1 MHAYAVGL
9 KASGKDKAAFHQ
21 PSVLRMMA
29 EGAAT
34 LLHSAPFD
42 VWADMDTVGLD
53 GVYRRASISNENY
66 ETLINEMNLAYEDL
80 AEL

>member
-1 MHAYAVGL
+1 
-9 KASGKDKAAFHQ
+9 
-21 PSVLRMMA
+21 
-29 EGAAT
+29 
-34 LLHSAPFD
+34 
-42 VWADMDTVGLD
+42 MDTVGLD